1 MIDLSKYKIIKYAY
15 PFSSDELGVMIWDK
29 MNDQES
35 KGAIQLTLKGVND
48 TGGTD
53 TDSWDC
59 FFLDDKL
66 KNKIDE
72 VLVKYNVPFEV
83 EDETHLLLENID
95 LLPITLIEKLDKYLV
110 ENLSIDDVL
119 DRISEVGL
127 PNITTFERYFLDKH
141 KDDEQD

>member
-1 MIDLSKYKIIKYAY
+1 M
-15 PFSSDELGVMIWDK
+15 
-29 MNDQES
+29 
-35 KGAIQLTLKGVND
+35 
-48 TGGTD
+48 
-53 TDSWDC
+53 
-59 FFLDDKL
+59 DDKL

-72 VLVKYNVPFEV
+72 VLVKYDVPFEV